1 MADEELGGPALDTA
15 PDAAVEASVTPEPTA
30 PETDIDSPEE
40 EQGLSVE
47 DAFERALASARDSE
61 EEDEAGVED
70 GEPAAPAEADAAE
83 EAPAEDAAKP
93 ADSQA
98 VLDRVY
104 QLWKLGREEELS
116 PQERG
121 ILRRMELDATTRIQT
136 QQAQEESF
144 RELYLG
150 LLAQKDEDPEAFAHF
165 LQSDPKGE
173 ESLRFMKAYAA
184 AHPDVTLDSP
194 QAPVVKR
201 ADVYRDAVAQA
212 FDTVDTALSTV
223 AGKYG
228 LSDADLESAYE
239 KSGNDFASYLDAIV
253 SAAAKAEVER
263 ERPKIAKAEREAHAA
278 ELQAVR
284 AKKTIIT
291 PRPLNGSP
299 ASKPVAPV
307 DHGDFDSVFARAAS
321 EAKRAI
327 EA

>member
-15 PDAAVEASVTPEPTA
+15 PDAAVEASVSPEPTA
-30 PETDIDSPEE
+30 PETDTSPEE

-47 DAFERALASARDSE
+47 DAFERALARAKDSE
-61 EEDEAGVED
+61 EKEETGEGD
-70 GEPAAPAEADAAE
+70 GQPAAPVDSAAE
-83 EAPAEDAAKP
+83 EATAEAAAKP

-104 QLWKLGREEELS
+104 QLWKQGREEELS

-121 ILRRMELDATTRIQT
+121 ILRRMELDATTRIQA

-212 FDTVDTALSTV
+212 FDTVDTALATV

-228 LSDADLESAYE
+228 LTDADLESAYE

-253 SAAAKAEVER
+253 AAAAKAEVER

-278 ELQAVR
+278 ELQVVR

-291 PRPLNGSP
+291 PRPLNGAP

-307 DHGDFDSVFARAAS
+307 DHGDFDSVFARAAA

>member
-15 PDAAVEASVTPEPTA
+15 PDAAIEASVAPEPTA
-30 PETDIDSPEE
+30 PETDTSPEE

-47 DAFERALASARDSE
+47 EAFERALARAKDSE
-61 EEDEAGVED
+61 DEEETAEGD
-70 GEPAAPAEADAAE
+70 GEPASAVEPNAAG
-83 EAPAEDAAKP
+83 EAPEDAAKP

-104 QLWKLGREEELS
+104 QLWKQGREEELS

-144 RELYLG
+144 RDLYLG

-212 FDTVDTALSTV
+212 FDTVDTALATV

-228 LSDADLESAYE
+228 LTDADLESAYE

-253 SAAAKAEVER
+253 AAAAKAEVER

-278 ELQAVR
+278 ELQVVR

-291 PRPLNGSP
+291 PRPLNGAP

-307 DHGDFDSVFARAAS
+307 DHGDFDSVFARAAA

>member
-15 PDAAVEASVTPEPTA
+15 PDAAVEASVSPEPTA
-30 PETDIDSPEE
+30 PETDTSPEE

-47 DAFERALASARDSE
+47 DAFERALARAKDSE
-61 EEDEAGVED
+61 EKEETGEGD
-70 GEPAAPAEADAAE
+70 GQPAAPVDSAAE
-83 EAPAEDAAKP
+83 EATAEDAAKP

-104 QLWKLGREEELS
+104 QLWKQGREEELS

-121 ILRRMELDATTRIQT
+121 ILRRMELDATTRIQA

-212 FDTVDTALSTV
+212 FDTVDTALATV

-228 LSDADLESAYE
+228 LTDADLESAYE

-253 SAAAKAEVER
+253 AAAAKAEVER

-278 ELQAVR
+278 ELQVVR

-291 PRPLNGSP
+291 PRPLNGAP

-307 DHGDFDSVFARAAS
+307 DHGDFDSVFARAAA